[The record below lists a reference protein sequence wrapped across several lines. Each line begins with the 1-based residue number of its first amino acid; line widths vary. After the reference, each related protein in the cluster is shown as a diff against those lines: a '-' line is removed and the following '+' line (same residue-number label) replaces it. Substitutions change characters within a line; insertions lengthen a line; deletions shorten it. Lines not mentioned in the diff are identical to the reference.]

1 MSAFAVADRA
11 ASARATRHGEMSLR
25 TAAEMDAIE
34 RAGAAVALALDA
46 ASAAVRAGATTAE
59 LDRAARAALEAAGAE
74 PTFVGYP
81 NPAGGP
87 AFPAAACVSVAN
99 EAVHGIPGTRVL
111 RAGELVKIDVGARID
126 GWCAD
131 AAVSVVV
138 PGAERAGADA
148 FVADAWETL
157 HAGIAR
163 MQPGCAWSDVAAAM
177 QRVAFERGHGVVDGW
192 HGHGI
197 GRAAHEAPQAPS
209 LVTPGLRERR
219 DFTLL
224 PGMVLAVEPILV
236 MGARGT
242 ADSAGNATHVPV
254 EVASDGWTVR
264 AAEGLVVAHVEHTV
278 AVTRHGPRILT
289 RRAGARAAADLVPND
304 GGCSR
309 TG

>member
-1 MSAFAVADRA
+1 MAAFAVADRA
-11 ASARATRHGEMSLR
+11 ASARALRHGEMSLR

-81 NPAGGP
+81 NPNGGP

-99 EAVHGIPGTRVL
+99 EAVHGIPGARVL

-138 PGAERAGADA
+138 PGAECAEAAA
-148 FVADAWETL
+148 FVAAAWETL

-197 GRAAHEAPQAPS
+197 GRAAHEAPP

-242 ADSAGNATHVPV
+242 VDAAGNATHVPV

-264 AAEGLVVAHVEHTV
+264 AADGLVVAHVEHTV

-289 RRAGARAAADLVPND
+289 RRAGARPACDTRTET
-304 GGCSR
+304 GGCGR
-309 TG
+309 TRG